1 MIVILIVIAIL
12 SIAVYLGWD
21 SIEDVWDS
29 IIGVNDFVNSDKVQ
43 DRISEGKN
51 IVETVIE
58 NSNQEGD

>member
-1 MIVILIVIAIL
+1 MITILIVIAIL
-12 SIAVYLGWD
+12 FLALYLGWD

-29 IIGVNDFVNSDKVQ
+29 IMGVNDFVNSEEVK

-58 NSNQEGD
+58 NSNQGGN

>member
-1 MIVILIVIAIL
+1 LITLLIVIAVL
-12 SIAVYLGWD
+12 FLALYLGWD

-29 IIGVNDFVNSDKVQ
+29 IMGVNDFVNSEEVK

-58 NSNQEGD
+58 NSNQGGN

>member
-1 MIVILIVIAIL
+1 M
-12 SIAVYLGWD
+12 IAVLFLALYLGWD

-29 IIGVNDFVNSDKVQ
+29 IMGVNDFVNSEEVK

-58 NSNQEGD
+58 NSNQGGN

>member
-1 MIVILIVIAIL
+1 MITLLIVIAVL
-12 SIAVYLGWD
+12 FLALYLGWD

-29 IIGVNDFVNSDKVQ
+29 IMGVNDFVNSEEVK

-58 NSNQEGD
+58 NSNQGGN